1 MKLSD
6 MKIDFPNAKD
16 AREDV
21 DSKKEIEKFQAE
33 DILKSLREAIYRSHH
48 HTACTNFVF
57 HQNDNQKSIMSFVKA
72 YLDDKG
78 YQTQITMVSEF
89 QLFISVIF

>member
-6 MKIDFPNAKD
+6 LKIDFPNAKD

-21 DSKKEIEKFQAE
+21 DSKMEIERFQTE
-33 DILKSLREAIYRSHH
+33 DILKSLRDAIYCSHH

-57 HQNDNQKSIMSFVKA
+57 HQNDNQKLIMSFVKE
-72 YLDDKG
+72 YLDEKG
-78 YQTQITMVSEF
+78 YQTQMTMVSEF